1 MDSDTPVT
9 AARGK
14 RMTFTA
20 TSSTR
25 RPGTGWRLVA
35 ALAFAVLAVTACTSE
50 PDPRAERDLTI
61 DGPEDG
67 AVLNAEGLEQLAVE
81 VRASWTEPGPDPE
94 LEHPLGDLRVVV
106 DGEDRT
112 DEAELGDDT
121 LIWRGADLDDGERTI
136 QLFSVPVR
144 TDVEGV
150 DGEESA
156 AAEDAPAPADD
167 PDAEELARWTLAL
180 DTVPPEVELDDAAGP
195 AITGQA
201 LTVSG
206 TTEAGAV
213 VTIGDDEVTAGDDG
227 RFELE
232 LDPAPE
238 GRIDVVATD
247 AAGNTSGADLTLVTV
262 PSRAEVDEIR
272 SVHVSFCGWA
282 APSLREPV
290 MQLVEDGLINA
301 IQLDLKDETGKVGYD
316 TEVAFAEQIGATTP
330 DCRINLEA
338 AIEELHAM
346 NVPVIGRIVAFADPV
361 LATWA
366 WENDRRELA
375 MQTEDGD
382 LYVGRYAGF
391 GSYASQE
398 VIDYN
403 LDIAEEAAAMGV
415 DHILWD
421 YIRKPDGTGSR
432 APGFDGDPRDAIVDF
447 TRAASERLAPY
458 GTVHGASVYGISA
471 DRPNDVAQDIP
482 RMAEYLDYVAPM
494 TYPSHWGPGEYGV
507 ANPLMSPY
515 EIMDASMSVWNET
528 VEGKR
533 AEVIPWLEDSNYPTS
548 LGYPDRESYLRRQ
561 IDATYDNGIRQWIL
575 WDPAVRYTTSGMYLP
590 PDE

>member
-1 MDSDTPVT
+1 
-9 AARGK
+9 
-14 RMTFTA
+14 MTFR
-20 TSSTR
+20 TSPSSS
-25 RPGTGWRLVA
+25 RPWASWR
-35 ALAFAVLAVTACTSE
+35 AVAVTAFAAVALAACSSE
-50 PDPRAERDLTI
+50 PDPQATRDLTI

-67 AVLNAEGLEQLAVE
+67 AVLDAEALEELSVE

-94 LEHPLGDLRVVV
+94 LAHPLGDLRLLV

-112 DEAELGDDT
+112 DDAELSDDT
-121 LIWRGADLDDGERTI
+121 LLWRATDLDDGERTI
-136 QLFSVPVR
+136 QLLSVPVR
-144 TDVEGV
+144 TNVEGV
-150 DGEESA
+150 EGEEA
-156 AAEDAPAPADD
+156 AADENVPAPADD

-180 DTVPPEVELDDAAGP
+180 DTVPPEVELDELGGP
-195 AITGQA
+195 AITGQP
-201 LTVSG
+201 LTISG
-206 TTEAGAV
+206 STEAGAV
-213 VTIGDDEVTAGDDG
+213 VTIGSDEVTAGEDG
-227 RFELE
+227 RFEIE

-238 GRIDVVATD
+238 GQIDVVAND
-247 AAGNTSGADLTLVTV
+247 AAGNTSGADLKLVTV

-290 MQLVEDGLINA
+290 MELIDDGLINA
-301 IQLDLKDETGKVGYD
+301 IQLDLKDETGKVGYA
-316 TEVAFAEQIGATTP
+316 TEVPFAEQIGATTP
-330 DCRINLEA
+330 DCRIDLEA
-338 AIEELHAM
+338 AIAELHAL

-366 WENDRRELA
+366 WENGERDLA
-375 MQTEDGD
+375 LQTENGE
-382 LYVGRYAGF
+382 LYTGRYAGF
-391 GSYASQE
+391 GNYANQD

-432 APGFDGDPRDAIVDF
+432 SPGFDGDPRDAIVDF
-447 TRAASERLAPY
+447 ARQASERLAPY
-458 GTVHGASVYGISA
+458 ATVHAASVYGISA

-482 RMAEYLDYVAPM
+482 RMAEHLDYMAPM

-515 EIMDASMSVWNET
+515 EILDASLAVWKET

-548 LGYPDRESYLRRQ
+548 LGYPDRASYLRRQ
-561 IDATYDNGIRQWIL
+561 IDATYDAGIREWIL
-575 WDPAVRYTTSGMYLP
+575 WDPAVRYTRSGMYLP
-590 PDE
+590 ADE

>member
-1 MDSDTPVT
+1 
-9 AARGK
+9 
-14 RMTFTA
+14 
-20 TSSTR
+20 
-25 RPGTGWRLVA
+25 
-35 ALAFAVLAVTACTSE
+35 
-50 PDPRAERDLTI
+50 
-61 DGPEDG
+61 
-67 AVLNAEGLEQLAVE
+67 
-81 VRASWTEPGPDPE
+81 
-94 LEHPLGDLRVVV
+94 
-106 DGEDRT
+106 
-112 DEAELGDDT
+112 
-121 LIWRGADLDDGERTI
+121 
-136 QLFSVPVR
+136 
-144 TDVEGV
+144 
-150 DGEESA
+150 
-156 AAEDAPAPADD
+156 
-167 PDAEELARWTLAL
+167 
-180 DTVPPEVELDDAAGP
+180 
-195 AITGQA
+195 
-201 LTVSG
+201 
-206 TTEAGAV
+206 
-213 VTIGDDEVTAGDDG
+213 
-227 RFELE
+227 
-232 LDPAPE
+232 
-238 GRIDVVATD
+238 
-247 AAGNTSGADLTLVTV
+247 V

-301 IQLDLKDETGKVGYD
+301 IRLDLKDETGKIGYD
-316 TEVAFAEQIGATTP
+316 TEVAFAEQIGSDTP
-330 DCRINLEA
+330 DCRFDLEA
-338 AIEELHAM
+338 AIEELHALG
-346 NVPVIGRIVAFADPV
+346 VPVIGRVVAFADPV

-366 WENDRRELA
+366 WENDQRDLA

-391 GSYASQE
+391 GSYASPE
-398 VIDYN
+398 VIEYN

-447 TRAASERLAPY
+447 TRMASERLAPY

-515 EIMDASMSVWNET
+515 EIMDASMAVWLET

-533 AEVIPWLEDSNYPTS
+533 ARVIPWLEDSNYPTS

-561 IDATYDNGIRQWIL
+561 IDATYDNGIREWIL
-575 WDPAVRYTTSGMYLP
+575 WDPSVRYTASGMYLP
-590 PDE
+590 DDE